1 MLNWCDPLYRL
12 IAQLPLHRLI
22 INQLLLKVGLCV
34 YANVMFVGCMR
45 CVFVCMFLCVCICI
59 LHVFSVPILYI
70 FSVCANGLY
79 LGKQL
84 LRVFYVYK
92 FCARDASC
100 A

>member
-59 LHVFSVPILYI
+59 TRVQCAHYI
-70 FSVCANGLY
+70 YFFCLCEWLV
-79 LGKQL
+79 LGQAAFKGFL
-84 LRVFYVYK
+84 CL
-92 FCARDASC
+92 
-100 A
+100 